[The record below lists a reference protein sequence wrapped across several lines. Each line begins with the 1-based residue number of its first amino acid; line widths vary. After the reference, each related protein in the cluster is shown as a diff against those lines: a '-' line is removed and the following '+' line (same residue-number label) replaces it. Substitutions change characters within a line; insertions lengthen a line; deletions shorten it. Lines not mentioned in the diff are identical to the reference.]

1 MDGITDSMEFEQTLG
16 NGEEQ
21 GSLRCYCPWGRK
33 ELDTKERLANK
44 GTFRE
49 SFQKDLI
56 KQME

>member
-21 GSLRCYCPWGRK
+21 GSLRCYSPWGRK